1 MTYSESAEGIR
12 IDRKRAAVELRR
24 HGLSVAGLDPVHE
37 LPEYDALFGADGL
50 CDAQALLRWLG
61 Y

>member
-12 IDRKRAAVELRR
+12 IDRRRAAVELTR
-24 HGLSVAGLDPVHE
+24 HGLSVAALDPEHE
-37 LPEYDALFGADGL
+37 RPEFDALFDAAGF
-50 CDAQALLRWLG
+50 CDAAALLRWLG